1 MNDFNKPIRP
11 IKRIDQTSLKK
22 DVIISNFTKEE
33 HSRESIKQK
42 QTLKRVFLAK
52 LKHIK
57 DYFSQILGFANK
69 YNFTKT
75 SSEIVILLKLKS
87 QLEKIG
93 ETQPADH
100 PSQALEFASSW
111 KGLIEFFQHRPNSK
125 GQQLIDSFKTFP
137 GRNAYSLHFYLT
149 RFSGKEW
156 FPLPFFELLKSL
168 HEEYRKNK
176 KNSQI
181 DRWIHLIDE
190 MISTPSKDKE
200 EF

>member
-11 IKRIDQTSLKK
+11 VKRIDKSSLKK
-22 DVIISNFTKEE
+22 DAIISDFKNDEQAHEPLKTK
-33 HSRESIKQK
+33 STRKW
-42 QTLKRVFLAK
+42 RFLAK
-52 LKHIK
+52 QKHIK
-57 DYFSQILGFANK
+57 DYFSQNICFTNK
-69 YNFTKT
+69 CDFTRL
-75 SSEIVILLKLKS
+75 SSERTILLKVKN

-93 ETQPADH
+93 ETQPVDH

-111 KGLIEFFQHRPNSK
+111 KVLIEFFQHHPSSK

-168 HEEYRKNK
+168 HEDYHKNK

-190 MISTPSKDKE
+190 MILTPFKDE
-200 EF
+200 EDF

>member
-11 IKRIDQTSLKK
+11 VKRIDKSSLKK
-22 DVIISNFTKEE
+22 DVIISNFKNKEQ
-33 HSRESIKQK
+33 SYESLKPK
-42 QTLKRVFLAK
+42 QTLKWTFLAK

-57 DYFSQILGFANK
+57 DYFSQIIFFTNKSGF
-69 YNFTKT
+69 TRS
-75 SSEIVILLKLKS
+75 SSEKTILLKLKN

-100 PSQALEFASSW
+100 PSQALDFASSW
-111 KGLIEFFQHRPNSK
+111 KSLIEFLQHHPSSK

-168 HEEYRKNK
+168 HEEYRQNK

-181 DRWIHLIDE
+181 DRWVHLIDE
-190 MISTPSKDKE
+190 MISTPSKDE
-200 EF
+200 EDF